1 MDKCK
6 KRKKLIM
13 QGSNPCS
20 RFKNKKK
27 RGIKMKIIRKDNKG
41 KIFGNLSIGAIFT
54 TENNELCLK
63 VQDSDIID
71 NAYDLE
77 KKKIIY
83 VPPFEKVA
91 EKKAKMI
98 IGE

>member
-6 KRKKLIM
+6 SGKSLSCKVQILAHGLKIIKREEE
-13 QGSNPCS
+13 
-20 RFKNKKK
+20 
-27 RGIKMKIIRKDNKG
+27 KMKIIRKDKKG
-41 KIFGNLSIGAIFT
+41 KIFGNLTIGTVFT
-54 TENNELCLK
+54 TEKNELCLK

-83 VPPFEKVA
+83 VPPFEKVE
-91 EKKAKMI
+91 EKKAKII

>member
-6 KRKKLIM
+6 SGKSLSCKVQILAHGLKIMKREEE
-13 QGSNPCS
+13 
-20 RFKNKKK
+20 
-27 RGIKMKIIRKDNKG
+27 KMKIIRKDKKG
-41 KIFGNLSIGAIFT
+41 KIFGNLLIGSVFT

-83 VPPFEKVA
+83 VAPFEKVV
-91 EKKAKMI
+91 EKKAKII

>member
-1 MDKCK
+1 
-6 KRKKLIM
+6 
-13 QGSNPCS
+13 
-20 RFKNKKK
+20 
-27 RGIKMKIIRKDNKG
+27 MKIIRKDKKG
-41 KIFGNLSIGAIFT
+41 KIFGNLPIEAVFT

-83 VPPFEKVA
+83 VPPFEKVV
-91 EKKAKMI
+91 EEKAKII

>member
-6 KRKKLIM
+6 SGKSLSCKVQILAHGLKIIKREEE
-13 QGSNPCS
+13 
-20 RFKNKKK
+20 
-27 RGIKMKIIRKDNKG
+27 KMKIIRKDKKE
-41 KIFGNLSIGAIFT
+41 KIFGNLQIGTVFT

-83 VPPFEKVA
+83 VAPFEKVV
-91 EKKAKMI
+91 EKKAKII

>member
-1 MDKCK
+1 ME
-6 KRKKLIM
+6 
-13 QGSNPCS
+13 
-20 RFKNKKK
+20 
-27 RGIKMKIIRKDNKG
+27 IIRKDNEG
-41 KIFGNLSIGAIFT
+41 TIFGNLPIGAVFT

-83 VPPFEKVA
+83 MPPFEKVA

>member
-6 KRKKLIM
+6 SGKSLSCKVQILAHGLKKIKREEE
-13 QGSNPCS
+13 
-20 RFKNKKK
+20 
-27 RGIKMKIIRKDNKG
+27 KMKIIRKDKKE
-41 KIFGNLSIGAIFT
+41 KIFGNLLIGTVFT

-83 VPPFEKVA
+83 
-91 EKKAKMI
+91 
-98 IGE
+98 

>member
-1 MDKCK
+1 
-6 KRKKLIM
+6 
-13 QGSNPCS
+13 
-20 RFKNKKK
+20 
-27 RGIKMKIIRKDNKG
+27 MKIIRKDKKG
-41 KIFGNLSIGAIFT
+41 KIFGNLTIGAVFT

-63 VQDSDIID
+63 IQDSDIIE

-83 VPPFEKVA
+83 VPPFEKVV
-91 EKKAKMI
+91 EKKAKII

>member
-6 KRKKLIM
+6 SGKSLSCKVQILAHGLKIIKREEE
-13 QGSNPCS
+13 
-20 RFKNKKK
+20 
-27 RGIKMKIIRKDNKG
+27 KMKIIRKDKKG
-41 KIFGNLSIGAIFT
+41 KIFGNLTIGSVFT

-71 NAYDLE
+71 NAYNLE

-83 VPPFEKVA
+83 VPPFEKVVK
-91 EKKAKMI
+91 KKAKII

>member
-1 MDKCK
+1 
-6 KRKKLIM
+6 
-13 QGSNPCS
+13 
-20 RFKNKKK
+20 
-27 RGIKMKIIRKDNKG
+27 MKIIRKDKKG
-41 KIFGNLSIGAIFT
+41 KIFGNLTIGTVFT

-83 VPPFEKVA
+83 VPPFEKVVK
-91 EKKAKMI
+91 KKAKII

>member
-6 KRKKLIM
+6 SGKSLSCKVQILAHGLKIIKREEE
-13 QGSNPCS
+13 
-20 RFKNKKK
+20 
-27 RGIKMKIIRKDNKG
+27 KMKIIRKDKKG
-41 KIFGNLSIGAIFT
+41 KIFGNLQIGTVFT

-83 VPPFEKVA
+83 VTPFEKVV
-91 EKKAKMI
+91 EKKAKII